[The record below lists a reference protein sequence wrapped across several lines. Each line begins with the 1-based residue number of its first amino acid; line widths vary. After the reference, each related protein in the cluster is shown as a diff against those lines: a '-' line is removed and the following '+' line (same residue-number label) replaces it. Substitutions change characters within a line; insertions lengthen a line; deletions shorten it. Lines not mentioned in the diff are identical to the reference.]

1 MRGLRTTIAT
11 AILAAGAALAASQA
25 AAADFN
31 WRMQSNLNAGEPGYE
46 AVRLG
51 FAEVLGEMTG
61 GRLKIEVFPV
71 GALFPI
77 KDGLEAVGNG
87 IVEIGMATG
96 GYYTGK
102 MGPIAAI
109 ESGLPGAE
117 RSAMERYAFF
127 YRKGFID
134 IARKAYGKYNI
145 YYLGP
150 NLSPSW
156 DIISKVPIDSKKA
169 FDGLKIRAFGIEA
182 NWYESMGASSV
193 FLGGSEIY
201 TALATGVVDAVRWGT
216 PSALV
221 KLSLHEVGKYYVM
234 PSPMPAPNNNI
245 LVNQDAWNSLPDDIK
260 HMMDMASRNA
270 PLDYLARS
278 AQEDA
283 AAIATM
289 KAAGVQISTVP
300 AEEWAAMEG
309 EVRKIW
315 AAYAEKDELSATAVK
330 MLQDYVKELGR

>member
-11 AILAAGAALAASQA
+11 AILAAGTTMAASHA
-25 AAADFN
+25 GAADFS

-46 AVRLG
+46 AVRVG
-51 FAEVLGEMTG
+51 FAEAIEQMSG
-61 GRLKIEVFPV
+61 GRVKIELFPV

-77 KDGLEAVGNG
+77 KDGLEAVGSG
-87 IVEIGMATG
+87 IVEIGMTTG

-134 IARKAYGKYNI
+134 VARKAYEKFNI
-145 YYLGP
+145 HYLGP

-156 DIISKVPIDSKKA
+156 DIISKVPVDSKAA
-169 FDGLKIRAFGIEA
+169 FDGLKIRTFGIEA
-182 NWYESMGASSV
+182 KWYESMGASSV
-193 FLGGSEIY
+193 FLGGSEVY
-201 TALATGVVDAVRWGT
+201 TALATGVVDAVRWGS

-221 KLSLHEVGKYYVM
+221 KLSLHEVGKYYVI

-245 LVNQDAWNSLPDDIK
+245 LINRDAWNSLPDDLRAI
-260 HMMDMASRNA
+260 MDMAARNA
-270 PLDYLARS
+270 SLSYLARS
-278 AQEDA
+278 AQQDA
-283 AAIATM
+283 ASLAMM
-289 KAAGVQISTVP
+289 KEAGVQISTIP
-300 AEEWAAMEG
+300 ADDWAEMET

-315 AAYAEKDELSATAVK
+315 GAYAEEDELSRTAVT
-330 MLQDYVKELGR
+330 MLQDYLKELGR